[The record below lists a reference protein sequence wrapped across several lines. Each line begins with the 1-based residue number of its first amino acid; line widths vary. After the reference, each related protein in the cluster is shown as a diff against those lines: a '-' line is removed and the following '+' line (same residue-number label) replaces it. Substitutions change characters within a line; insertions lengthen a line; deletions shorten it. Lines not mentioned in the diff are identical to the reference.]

1 MDKIKDKYLDSL
13 KKELKSKVLPYDT
26 TENINELINI
36 YEQRIISLY
45 NQVNVLKKSCV
56 SLRSKLNKP

>member
-13 KKELKSKVLPYDT
+13 KKELKSRVLPYDT
-26 TENINELINI
+26 TESINELIKV

-45 NQVNVLKKSCV
+45 NQVVVLEASCI
-56 SLRSKLNKP
+56 SLRSKLKKP